1 MKAARRGW
9 RKYQTAWF
17 CKNRVASSPGHPHSL
32 EISFTNEA
40 ISPAAQSNWLIF
52 GRVVT
57 APARLRWWAANLSTE
72 VIQKAPTSSSCPI
85 AARTSVARALA
96 SFHSAD
102 STPPWLPSLRG
113 IGSFC
118 LLTAVP
124 RMRDARWPEHGRRP
138 ESQWQSSRQTDGRA
152 RPSITI
158 SDNLPQNGRPRTQ
171 EPGDSNSVNEDP
183 DSDESQTYSTPW
195 CRQQARPGKSA
206 VQPPHQNRGCER

>member
-102 STPPWLPSLRG
+102 STSPWLPSLRG

-158 SDNLPQNGRPRTQ
+158 SDNLPQNGRLAHR
-171 EPGDSNSVNEDP
+171 NVRLA
-183 DSDESQTYSTPW
+183 QT
-195 CRQQARPGKSA
+195 C
-206 VQPPHQNRGCER
+206 